1 MNMRITFHA
10 VTLTLVAIFL
20 MTTEPVAANPETE
33 ATRAFREGRWQDAH
47 ALLVPLATDGNPR
60 AQTQLGLL
68 YYHGDGVPQDVLQAF
83 NLFYAAATQGN
94 REAQYH
100 LGNLYLY
107 HHDVPLVDNEDP
119 DRTGAMWI
127 IDSATRGYPEAQY
140 TLGLLLL
147 AGTGVRLDP
156 SEGIVWI
163 RKAASGGHPLAAAFF
178 GEYIAER
185 KLKPEQ

>member
-1 MNMRITFHA
+1 MKKPSHS
-10 VTLTLVAIFL
+10 LLVSVLLVMVVQGPAA
-20 MTTEPVAANPETE
+20 MAANPEAD

-47 ALLVPLATDGNPR
+47 ALLVPLATNGNPR

-68 YYHGDGVPQDVLQAF
+68 YYHGDGVTQDLLQAF
-83 NLFYAAATQGN
+83 NLFYAAATQGD

-107 HHDVPLVDNEDP
+107 HHDIPLVDNEDP

-127 IDSATRGYPEAQY
+127 IDSATRGFPEAQY

-163 RKAASGGHPLAAAFF
+163 RKAASGGHQRAAAFF
-178 GEYIAER
+178 GEFIGDRQRTGE
-185 KLKPEQ
+185 